1 VEDFQNIC
9 HGNDRYYIIF
19 NCVSYLEN
27 LVMIFSVDRSFN
39 MVYEFVLFLVV
50 LQSFVSV
57 LVPI

>member
-1 VEDFQNIC
+1 MEDFQNIY

-27 LVMIFSVDRSFN
+27 LVMIFSVDRSFH

-50 LQSFVSV
+50 L
-57 LVPI
+57 